1 MAENFEAIIGANI
14 KAFQRAMREVDREI
28 RETAMGAEAEIT
40 ADISEFMSEIAAV
53 DSMLTEL
60 ADEHNIDISS
70 DVAEVISEIESV
82 DEALSTLPENV
93 DINIDSEIAE
103 VLEEI
108 EAVDQAISSLP
119 SEVQIDIDSNVAD
132 VIAEAEAVDAALSS
146 LPGEVDIDVEAD
158 VAGAIADIAAV
169 DAAAAALP
177 NEVEIDVDVNTHPFL
192 SAMALINTQ
201 TQNVFRGFER
211 RLNNVQSAMDRFA
224 QSIRTF
230 GEIARYSL
238 SGLLLMISP
247 AIVPVIAHLIGVLGN
262 LGVMLGVIAGST
274 FALVSAFAAA
284 AIGILGFVAVAI
296 PSIKAVH
303 GEVEDMTKAQ
313 RKAYES
319 LKVVKSTW
327 KDIQDSVSDKAASAY
342 GSALKAVA
350 AILKGLKPMFVGVAD
365 AFNRLMESLNKSV
378 GSPPVKAF
386 FDYLNKEAGP
396 LTETVLISLGNLLQG
411 FFNMMTAFGPLTKS
425 TAQGFLEM
433 SERFADWSAGLSKSK
448 AFQNFV
454 TYVETNMPK
463 IRAIF
468 RDAIAGIIYMFAAF
482 GPSASEWMDRLK
494 EMMAGFKEWSKALG
508 DNAEFKGF
516 IDYLKENG
524 PKVADL
530 IGNIVTFL
538 KELGIALAPMGTQ
551 MLDSV
556 NNFLVW
562 SAAMMDAHPWVGK
575 IIAAVI
581 VLAGAFI
588 ALLPLIIAVGAFI
601 GPGLIGKMVMSA
613 AKMIWTA
620 GVFVAKWIWMAT
632 VATANA
638 IRIAAAW
645 LWATGSS
652 MVVALAR
659 MIATAAVFVAR
670 WLWMGIQSLLHAA
683 KIAAAWALATGVAM
697 VRALASMIATAAV
710 FVAKWLWMGVQSLLH
725 AAKVAAAWALST
737 GAAMARAVA
746 SMIATAAVFVAKW
759 AWMGV
764 KALFHAARMA
774 AAWFIALGPVGWV
787 IGVVVALVILIIANW
802 DKVSAWTKKAWTAVW
817 TWIKDTWQK
826 IKSKTTEVA
835 SNIWNTVKQK
845 FSDIVSA
852 VKEKMNAVWNG
863 IVEIWGEVMSFFQGI
878 DLYEIGVNIIQGLVN
893 GVTSMAD
900 SLIRGVKGVVNGAI
914 EGAKALLGI
923 ASPSKLFKSFGEFT
937 GEGFIIGVNKM
948 NTKVANAASN
958 MASAASNAFSPQM
971 ANMQASAS
979 LNTAISSSDMKAMK
993 HSFSADI
1000 EDMETPDPTINVY
1013 NEWDGEKVV
1022 SYVERGNAKR
1032 SRITDGFYGK

>member
-40 ADISEFMSEIAAV
+40 ADISEFMSEISAV

-103 VLEEI
+103 VLEEV
-108 EAVDQAISSLP
+108 EAVDQVISSLP

-146 LPGEVDIDVEAD
+146 LPGEVDIDVETD
-158 VAGAIADIAAV
+158 VAGTIAEIAAV
-169 DAAAAALP
+169 GAAAAALP
-177 NEVEIDVDVNTHPFL
+177 NEVDIDVDADVAGAIAQIAAFDAAV
-192 SAMALINTQ
+192 SALP
-201 TQNVFRGFER
+201 
-211 RLNNVQSAMDRFA
+211 NNVEVDVDVDEDTLQKRFKRVQSSMDRFA
-224 QSIRTF
+224 TSIRTV
-230 GEIARYSL
+230 GEIAQYS
-238 SGLLLMISP
+238 SRGLLLMISP

-313 RKAYES
+313 KKAYES

-350 AILKGLKPMFVGVAD
+350 AILKGLKPMFIGVAD

-378 GSPPVKAF
+378 GSPPVQKF

-396 LTETVLISLGNLLQG
+396 LTETVLKSLGNLLQG
-411 FFNMMTAFGPLTKS
+411 FFNMMTSFGPLTKS

-433 SERFADWSAGLSKSK
+433 SERFAAWADGLGKSK

-468 RDAIAGIIYMFAAF
+468 RDAIAGIIYTFAAF

-516 IDYLKENG
+516 IDYIKENG

-551 MLDSV
+551 MLESI
-556 NNFLVW
+556 NGFLAW
-562 SAAMMDAHPWVGK
+562 TSAMMNAHPWFGK
-575 IIAAVI
+575 LVAATI
-581 VLAGAFI
+581 VLAGAFF
-588 ALLPLIIAVGAFI
+588 AMLPILIAVAAF
-601 GPGLIGKMVMSA
+601 
-613 AKMIWTA
+613 
-620 GVFVAKWIWMAT
+620 
-632 VATANA
+632 
-638 IRIAAAW
+638 
-645 LWATGSS
+645 
-652 MVVALAR
+652 
-659 MIATAAVFVAR
+659 
-670 WLWMGIQSLLHAA
+670 
-683 KIAAAWALATGVAM
+683 
-697 VRALASMIATAAV
+697 
-710 FVAKWLWMGVQSLLH
+710 
-725 AAKVAAAWALST
+725 
-737 GAAMARAVA
+737 
-746 SMIATAAVFVAKW
+746 
-759 AWMGV
+759 
-764 KALFHAARMA
+764 
-774 AAWFIALGPVGWV
+774 LGR
-787 IGVVVALVILIIANW
+787 
-802 DKVSAWTKKAWTAVW
+802 
-817 TWIKDTWQK
+817 Q
-826 IKSKTTEVA
+826 
-835 SNIWNTVKQK
+835 
-845 FSDIVSA
+845 
-852 VKEKMNAVWNG
+852 
-863 IVEIWGEVMSFFQGI
+863 
-878 DLYEIGVNIIQGLVN
+878 
-893 GVTSMAD
+893 
-900 SLIRGVKGVVNGAI
+900 
-914 EGAKALLGI
+914 
-923 ASPSKLFKSFGEFT
+923 
-937 GEGFIIGVNKM
+937 
-948 NTKVANAASN
+948 
-958 MASAASNAFSPQM
+958 
-971 ANMQASAS
+971 
-979 LNTAISSSDMKAMK
+979 
-993 HSFSADI
+993 
-1000 EDMETPDPTINVY
+1000 
-1013 NEWDGEKVV
+1013 
-1022 SYVERGNAKR
+1022 
-1032 SRITDGFYGK
+1032 